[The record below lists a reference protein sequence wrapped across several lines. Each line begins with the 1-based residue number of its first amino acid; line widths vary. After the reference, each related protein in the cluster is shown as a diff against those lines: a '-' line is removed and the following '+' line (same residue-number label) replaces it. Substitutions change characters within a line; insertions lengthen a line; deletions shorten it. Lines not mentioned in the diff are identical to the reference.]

1 MSIERPRI
9 ALLATGGTIVSSGKS
24 PDQMTGYGIENFRV
38 TDLVAAVPG
47 IEKIAEIEPSSPLYI
62 YTLRHETENS
72 CKKI

>member
-47 IEKIAEIEPSSPLYI
+47 IEKIAELEV
-62 YTLRHETENS
+62 
-72 CKKI
+72 